1 MRVSGGHAGPDVAT
15 APHGACQIAN
25 MSTTA
30 IRTEVGEMATSG
42 SLLGGALAW
51 VMCAGAALAAAPPP
65 PPATPG
71 AGTAAYTG
79 YAGRQWSTDYGIGR
93 GRCER
98 DRVLVHAGGAGND
111 LVARHQEHLRNRTV
125 GIIGA
130 GDSAL
135 LLSTRLP
142 RSVGALEA
150 RDRACLTQVLE
161 FGTAG
166 RDVGWENRAAG
177 VRYIATLRD
186 EPLPAAQSRCRVL
199 LLLRLPAGAP
209 AAAPLTARRDVER
222 FVACDTGGGAWAF
235 R

>member
-1 MRVSGGHAGPDVAT
+1 MIRLGG
-15 APHGACQIAN
+15 
-25 MSTTA
+25 
-30 IRTEVGEMATSG
+30 
-42 SLLGGALAW
+42 LLGRVLASMVCVW
-51 VMCAGAALAAAPPP
+51 VCVGAAPAAAPPD
-65 PPATPG
+65 PAAG
-71 AGTAAYTG
+71 AHAAGYTG
-79 YAGRQWSTDYGIGR
+79 YAGRRWSTDYGIGR

-125 GIIGA
+125 GIMGA

-142 RSVGALEA
+142 RSVGALET

-161 FGTAG
+161 FGTPG
-166 RDVGWENRAAG
+166 RDVSWENRNAG
-177 VRYIATLRD
+177 IRYIATLRD

-209 AAAPLTARRDVER
+209 VATPLTARRDVER
-222 FVACDTGGGAWAF
+222 LVACDTGGGVWAF